1 MSVMNDITLLEKAAD
16 TLPERI
22 TRATKDKV
30 TQHGIAEDI
39 VTCHR
44 IGLDRGERTIDFILT
59 FAAYDD
65 DGCDDDDAKYTAVV
79 YINTRADGTPDNM
92 LVNVFDNFNDNN
104 ADGRNANIEAATVD
118 ESADTAAIIIVDLLR
133 RITAETK

>member
-1 MSVMNDITLLEKAAD
+1 MNAMNDTAMRLEKAAD

-22 TRATKDKV
+22 TCATKDKV
-30 TQHGIAEDI
+30 TQHGIAENI

-44 IGLDRGERTIDFILT
+44 IGLDRGENTIDFILT
-59 FAAYDD
+59 FATYDD
-65 DGCDDDDAKYTAVV
+65 DGCDDDAKYTAVV
-79 YINTRADGTPDNM
+79 YIDTRADGTPDSM

-118 ESADTAAIIIVDLLR
+118 ESADTAATIIVDLLR